1 MSFRSSPHP
10 LSYEGK
16 QVTHPITHRHHYNVS
31 ELHKTY
37 KITDNPNSE
46 LLGGTFLNDRKLRSL
61 DENKFGSINGSYLK
75 SDIPQPDFVDKLS
88 NNSFANKLFGYNV
101 SNLEELKEKKEEI
114 NNKRKNMPYKLVPGL
129 EKKPGLNLNRLDGLA
144 DDFDETDLYE
154 SYCHKKYAQYFPLK
168 KKL

>member
-16 QVTHPITHRHHYNVS
+16 PVKHPTTHRNHYNIDK
-31 ELHKTY
+31 LHKSF
-37 KITDNPNSE
+37 KITENPNSE
-46 LLGGTFLNDRKLRSL
+46 LLDGTFLKDRNLRSL
-61 DENKFGSINGSYLK
+61 DGNKFGSINGTSLK
-75 SDIPQPDFVDKLS
+75 KDVPQSDFVDKLS
-88 NNSFANKLFGYNV
+88 DNSFANRLFGYNV
-101 SNLEELKEKKEEI
+101 SNLEEIKNKKDEI
-114 NNKRKNMPYKLVPGL
+114 FNKRKNLPFTTVPGF
-129 EKKPGLNLNRLDGLA
+129 EKKVGLNLNRIDGLA